1 MSTSEINEELE
12 LQLGDII
19 ELTAPDNA
27 DINGMTFF
35 IEYIDKTLIKLL
47 NIENNKKLSIPIEKG
62 NLLDPSIQ
70 TISLLDRADE
80 SSYTKQNNLYPGT
93 WINIKFN
100 SVDDSFDINGL
111 IINVDEDK
119 IELKT

>member
-35 IEYIDKTLIKLL
+35 VEYIDKTLIKLL

-62 NLLDPSIQ
+62 NLLDP
-70 TISLLDRADE
+70 
-80 SSYTKQNNLYPGT
+80 
-93 WINIKFN
+93 WI
-100 SVDDSFDINGL
+100 
-111 IINVDEDK
+111 
-119 IELKT
+119 